1 MSRVLV
7 YGGAFNPPTIA
18 HIESAAYALG
28 KSGYDKVI
36 FVPTKMTYIQKD
48 QHKDY
53 AFTDAERLAML
64 RKIAD
69 THTWMQ
75 VSDYE
80 INSEK
85 QPRTLVTLKHLSE
98 SFDHCSLLF
107 GSDKLKELET
117 GWMRADLIAQ
127 EYGIWCMSRNG
138 DQCEDIIHNDPY
150 LSKLQKYIHII
161 HLPEKYQD
169 ISSSKVRKLLHEKNY
184 EEAFSLMPEE
194 LREMQNEVLS

>member
-7 YGGAFNPPTIA
+7 FGGAFNPPTIA
-18 HIESAAYALG
+18 HIESAAYALE
-28 KSGYDKVI
+28 KSGYDQVV
-36 FVPTKMTYIQKD
+36 FVPTKMTYIRTD

-53 AFTDAERLAML
+53 AFTDEQRLEML
-64 RKIAD
+64 QKIAD
-69 THTWMQ
+69 THPWMQ

-85 QPRTLVTLKHLSE
+85 QPRTLVTLRHLSE

-117 GWMRADLIAQ
+117 GWMRADLIAK
-127 EYGIWCMSRNG
+127 EHGIWCMSRNG
-138 DQCEDIIHNDPY
+138 DHCEEIIDNDPY
-150 LSKLQKYIHII
+150 LTGLKDYIHII

-169 ISSSKVRKLLHEKNY
+169 ISSSGVRKLLKEKNY
-184 EEAFSLMPEE
+184 EEALRLIPEE
-194 LREMQNEVLS
+194 LHGLQNEVLS